1 MANELL
7 KKSRTRITAQS
18 SSILTAGKYPEDGSY
33 AATANCMSMDNSISA
48 AAGQPKGAH
57 YLNLELDVTTAPAT
71 AATANIYWRGSE
83 DGGTKWTDWRYSHTV
98 GKAIGTT
105 ADNYSAGIFELEF
118 DLTEIAVAAVGYGF
132 TSTLYAT
139 PKLKEVQ

>member
-7 KKSRTRITAQS
+7 KKRRTRITAQS
-18 SSILTAGKYPEDGSY
+18 SSALTAGQYPEDGSY
-33 AATANCMSMDNSISA
+33 TATANCTSLDNSISA
-48 AAGQPKGAH
+48 SDGQPKGAH
-57 YLNLELDVTTAPAT
+57 YLNLELDVTTAPTT

-118 DLTEIAVAAVGYGF
+118 GLTEIAVSAIGYGF
-132 TSTLYAT
+132 TSVLYAT

>member
-57 YLNLELDVTTAPAT
+57 YLNLELDVTTPPAT

-83 DGGTKWTDWRYSHTV
+83 DGGTTWTDWRYSHTV
-98 GKAIGTT
+98 GKSIGTT
-105 ADNYSAGIFELEF
+105 ADRYGAGVFVLEY
-118 DLTEIAVAAVGYGF
+118 DLTQLAVSAVSYGF
-132 TSTLYAT
+132 TSVLYVT
-139 PKLKEVQ
+139 PKLIEVQ